1 VWSVWLFLL
10 LVPCRCR
17 GPSALPVCAC
27 VWTGKERFP
36 RHGAAPFPFFKSRE
50 RTGVQR
56 IERDFVSCA
65 RRDLPRCRYI
75 PRPTSL
81 ADAASSTRGPHWAY
95 RRRPP
100 PRPGPGS
107 SRCVLCGAG
116 YVEASRRGIA
126 RPYPTAYLTL
136 VCDRGTLHCC
146 CVSARPV
153 AWPSTP
159 LSVTARCR

>member
-1 VWSVWLFLL
+1 MECVGVLAPSSLPLPRTERSTCVCVCVDRKREIPLA
-10 LVPCRCR
+10 R
-17 GPSALPVCAC
+17 GRS
-27 VWTGKERFP
+27 
-36 RHGAAPFPFFKSRE
+36 FPFYKSRE
-50 RTGVQR
+50 RIGIQR

-81 ADAASSTRGPHWAY
+81 VDAASSTRGPHRAY
-95 RRRPP
+95 RRHPP

-107 SRCVLCGAG
+107 SRCVLCGVG
-116 YVEASRRGIA
+116 YVEASHRGIA

-136 VCDRGTLHCC
+136 GCDRGTLHCC

-159 LSVTARCR
+159 LSVPARCR